1 MFCAHRFQVTGLI
14 EGQWYAYRVRAF
26 NKLGASRPCRA
37 TDEIQAVDARGKPD
51 CGHPDPVGL
60 ELDWSLTGATFFPY
74 LDIFIKWTLSERL
87 TFSFFKLTQSYCQR
101 PPTPEQQLPKKY
113 LSVVQE

>member
-37 TDEIQAVDARGKPD
+37 TDEIQAVDARGRPAGVRG
-51 CGHPDPVGL
+51 C
-60 ELDWSLTGATFFPY
+60 
-74 LDIFIKWTLSERL
+74 II
-87 TFSFFKLTQSYCQR
+87 FKLTG
-101 PPTPEQQLPKKY
+101 L
-113 LSVVQE
+113 